1 MPVKQAR
8 VFSRDYKVC
17 AVRRIEAGD
26 NVSLLAREL
35 GVRRKLLYEWRD
47 AFRAG
52 GADALRS
59 RGRPR
64 KGTVVVGAR
73 SKPTAGTAGGPGAE
87 LAAAKQRIAA
97 LERKVGQQAL
107 EADFFEQALQLLE
120 PSRQASNRPGEIA
133 SMASSRPGCSG
144 KAAKRD

>member
-8 VFSRDYKVC
+8 DFSRDFKMS
-17 AVRRIEAGD
+17 AVSRIEAGD
-26 NVSLLAREL
+26 NVSALALEL
-35 GVRRKLLYEWRD
+35 GVHRKLLYEWRD

-73 SKPTAGTAGGPGAE
+73 STPKAGSAGGPGAE

-107 EADFFEQALQLLE
+107 EADFFGQTLQLLE
-120 PSRQASNRPGEIA
+120 TSRQASNRPGERA

>member
-8 VFSRDYKVC
+8 DFSRDFKMS
-17 AVRRIEAGD
+17 AVSRIEAGN
-26 NVSLLAREL
+26 NVSVLAREL
-35 GVRRKLLYEWRD
+35 GVHRTLLYEWRD

-73 SKPTAGTAGGPGAE
+73 STPKAGGPGAE

-107 EADFFEQALQLLE
+107 EADFFGQTLQLLE
-120 PSRQASNRPGEIA
+120 TSRQASNRPGERA

-144 KAAKRD
+144 KAAKQD